1 MRRYHR
7 WLAPLFAIVLLWI
20 AVTGLTI
27 QFIKLSTPAKP
38 AATAAADSDEAS
50 APSLISA
57 AQAHEHDEAAK
68 PAVAATPAPVAMA
81 ANATPAPPETD
92 IDRIRRERHDLS
104 EFVMDL
110 HSGKVLGTFG
120 TWLSI
125 VSGVVL
131 IFLAGSGLWM
141 YVAMFRARAAKERAI
156 GGQRFWR

>member
-1 MRRYHR
+1 MNMRRYHR
-7 WLAPLFAIVLLWI
+7 WLAPLFAVILLWI

-27 QFIKLSTPAKP
+27 QFIKLSTPARPGP
-38 AATAAADSDEAS
+38 AASEEEAS
-50 APSLISA
+50 RTTLIPA
-57 AQAHEHDEAAK
+57 AQAHEHDEVAKPPIAAAPTPALNAAPPAAK
-68 PAVAATPAPVAMA
+68 
-81 ANATPAPPETD
+81 PETD

-141 YVAMFRARAAKERAI
+141 YVQMYRRREHRHSHP
-156 GGQRFWR
+156 RRLFW